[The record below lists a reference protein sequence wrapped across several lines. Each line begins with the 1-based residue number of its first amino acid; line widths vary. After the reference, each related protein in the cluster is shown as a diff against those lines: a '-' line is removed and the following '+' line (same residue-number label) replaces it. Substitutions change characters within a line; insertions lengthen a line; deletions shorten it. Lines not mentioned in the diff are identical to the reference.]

1 MKTDFINN
9 MTHEI
14 KTPISTISLACEALN
29 FSDSGMDDDA
39 KQNFIKIIQQE
50 NKRLAAMTEKILQ
63 TAIIEKKTMSL
74 KREVIDIHELI
85 NNAVIN
91 VSHWVK
97 QKGGTVSTN
106 LNATNSI
113 AMADKIHF
121 ENAIYNLLDNANKY
135 SPDIPQILV
144 SSRNENGS
152 ILISVEDKG
161 IGISKM
167 EQKKIFEKLYRVS
180 TGNIHSTRGFGLG
193 LNYTKAI
200 VEGHG
205 GKITVESE
213 LGKGSVFTIKIPIY
227 HGKK

>member
-1 MKTDFINN
+1 
-9 MTHEI
+9 
-14 KTPISTISLACEALN
+14 
-29 FSDSGMDDDA
+29 
-39 KQNFIKIIQQE
+39 
-50 NKRLAAMTEKILQ
+50 MTEKILQ

-74 KREVIDIHELI
+74 KREVIDIHGLI

-135 SPDIPQILV
+135 SPEIPQILV

-213 LGKGSVFTIKIPIY
+213 PGKGSVFTIKIPIY